1 MSELEKLMASFMEVQ
16 LEKKLDPVGKED
28 DDVDNDGDADSSDEY
43 LKNRRKKISKEVE
56 KDKVKEGTEE
66 VDEKYNPATH
76 TSVGS
81 KQKIKP
87 SYNTKT
93 HRLIVK
99 DGKVKVI
106 SRDEWKKRGAM
117 MSKQGWGLA
126 EERKTMKF
134 STFRIEERTAG
145 TNYANRSG
153 TLPPQGIDDPSP
165 TAPEGMWDKESIK
178 GLEFVAQH
186 MKSDP
191 KWEDYE
197 DEGHKDVV
205 KAGRAGPSGKSRPGD
220 KKVGDPSPAKATP
233 SDRDADPI
241 KMT

>member
-28 DDVDNDGDADSSDEY
+28 DDVDNDGDTDSSDAY
-43 LKNRRKKISKEVE
+43 LKNRRKKVSKEVE
-56 KDKVKEGTEE
+56 KDKEKDDVE
-66 VDEKYNPATH
+66 EKYNPQTH

-87 SYNTKT
+87 NYNTKT

-106 SRDEWKKRGAM
+106 SRDEWKKKGAM
-117 MSKQGWGLA
+117 MTKQGWGLA
-126 EERKTMKF
+126 EETRTMKF
-134 STFRIEERTAG
+134 STFREERTAG
-145 TNYANRSG
+145 TNYAERSG

-165 TAPEGMWDKESIK
+165 TAPEGMWDKESPK
-178 GLEFVAQH
+178 GLEFVLQH

-197 DEGHKDVV
+197 DEGHKDAV
-205 KAGRAGPSGKSRPGD
+205 KAGRAGPSPKARPGD
-220 KKVGDPSPAKATP
+220 KKEGDPSPATQTP
-233 SDRDADPI
+233 AETDPVPPI